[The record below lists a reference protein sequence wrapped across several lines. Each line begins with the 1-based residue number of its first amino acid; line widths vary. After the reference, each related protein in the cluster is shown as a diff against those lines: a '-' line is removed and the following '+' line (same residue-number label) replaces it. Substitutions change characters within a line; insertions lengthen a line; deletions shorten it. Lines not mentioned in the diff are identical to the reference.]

1 MASRMSDIK
10 IRREQPQDEAFLFE
24 LYVSTRKE
32 ELDAW
37 GWPPE
42 MRHAFLTMQFKAS
55 QGYRGTFPDAEF
67 QIILL
72 DGVSAGRMI
81 VHRAPGELRL
91 VDIALLPQFRNAG
104 TGSALLQRILGEA
117 AAADKPVRLK
127 VLKGNRAERFYH
139 RLGFTKTGETEMHF
153 EMEWRAPVSATTVE
167 STKLPPV
174 S

>member
-1 MASRMSDIK
+1 
-10 IRREQPQDEAFLFE
+10 
-24 LYVSTRKE
+24 
-32 ELDAW
+32 
-37 GWPPE
+37 
-42 MRHAFLTMQFKAS
+42 
-55 QGYRGTFPDAEF
+55 
-67 QIILL
+67 
-72 DGVSAGRMI
+72 MI

-104 TGSALLQRILGEA
+104 TGSALLQIILGEA
-117 AAADKPVRLK
+117 AAAGQPVRLK
-127 VLKGNRAERFYH
+127 VLKGNRAESFYH